1 MFEPGHL
8 HITHVALLPSD
19 VSYTLDLHYQTAS
32 DAVEGPG
39 MQFTLTGNLA
49 GETVEESFQLPR
61 DSAFNFASQIDRIAR
76 RHGLPEGQKLLL
88 IDHHDYD
95 RMFADVREQLDR
107 HSGDPMQPEHIR

>member
-19 VSYTLDLHYQTAS
+19 VSYTLDLRYQTAS
-32 DAVEGPG
+32 DPVEGLG
-39 MQFTLTGNLA
+39 MHFTLHGDLA
-49 GETVEESFQLPR
+49 GTAFEESFQLPR

-76 RHGLPEGQKLLL
+76 RYGLPEGQQLLL
-88 IDHHDYD
+88 IGHHDYD

-107 HSGDPMQPEHIR
+107 HSGDPMQPDHMR